1 MLSDGYK
8 ALPGMM
14 DSHHLAV
21 ETEKRNESIRKA
33 FGISKDYV
41 SGSAFDFLQQQEKAA
56 ERKAERA
63 EKEAEKERAKEEQ
76 AAAL

>member
-1 MLSDGYK
+1 ML
-8 ALPGMM
+8 

-21 ETEKRNESIRKA
+21 ETEKRNESIRQA

-56 ERKAERA
+56 ERKAAREER
-63 EKEAEKERAKEEQ
+63 EAERERLKQEQ
-76 AAAL
+76 AIAEATAL